1 MMPMDLADA
10 DTVAGL
16 ARAVPGVAGLHPGM
30 FGEAATY
37 LPGRRVTGVRITD
50 YHIEVHLA
58 VEAGAPIRATAA
70 EVRERVTT
78 AFPGVV
84 VDVTVEDVASTNPRP
99 DDEFDRQPSLGEQ
112 T

>member
-16 ARAVPGVAGLHPGM
+16 ARAVPGVAGLHSGM

-50 YHIEVHLA
+50 DHIEVHLV

-70 EVRERVTT
+70 EVRERVTN
-78 AFPGVV
+78 AFP
-84 VDVTVEDVASTNPRP
+84 ESSSTSPSRTSRPRI
-99 DDEFDRQPSLGEQ
+99 PSPI
-112 T
+112 TSSIVSHH